1 MGYQSLG
8 LCWDG
13 LWSGPIINT
22 LPGFFQKYRPASVV
36 ATKKSCTSTIQSQAE
51 GTKDMNTELHFIGS
65 VSEGTDFGQKKN
77 LNQQV
82 YWFMV

>member
-51 GTKDMNTELHFIGS
+51 GTKDMNTQLHFKMKVLIQ
-65 VSEGTDFGQKKN
+65 VKPCWFCKN
-77 LNQQV
+77 LR
-82 YWFMV
+82 